1 MSILPFIQSRLQA
14 RRWGQLAAM
23 AGLALWAVVLIG
35 VFFSTQP
42 TVGLYADNQST
53 YFVQGLRLSGQ
64 HPYLEPDWF
73 AQTKPLHIA
82 FTYLVAWLARW
93 EILPGAMAVT
103 DVLFR
108 LVFLASL
115 GLLVNALLDLVE
127 PDQPGGPLRRAG
139 LTLSV
144 LSIYILSL
152 WPVFQL
158 SDFFERIGISSAAI
172 ALEKF
177 GFYYSLGGFAA
188 FRYYTEPASF
198 SLLIFTALA
207 LTPYKRWRWSAA
219 LLGIAGLMHA
229 SYLIHS
235 GVLAG
240 VMVLYLWATRQRSDA
255 FWAAGIYAAMVLPL
269 MVYIAAQLTDAQ
281 TGAANLIL
289 ALERV
294 PHHAQPARWWG
305 STDSLHAAV
314 IIASTAL
321 LWWKDRGL
329 TRWTI
334 LTTTLYVGIG
344 VGLVIWT
351 ENPSLAILMPW
362 RASGYLYAVSQL
374 VVLVAGLGLIVN
386 VLGRWPR
393 FADSLVL
400 IVSTALLVWGAAENG
415 VFSVLAEEY
424 EDTTTQAQYPFM
436 EQISRDTPEDAV
448 LLIPLEDGDYR
459 LGAQRPIYV
468 DWKSH
473 PYKGSEVLEWWRR
486 VEFVQA
492 FYQLESPEERQQACQ
507 TAEVDYYVLEA
518 ARLGESE
525 QAAVKRRGLTLVPC
539 PSP

>member
-1 MSILPFIQSRLQA
+1 
-14 RRWGQLAAM
+14 
-23 AGLALWAVVLIG
+23 
-35 VFFSTQP
+35 
-42 TVGLYADNQST
+42 
-53 YFVQGLRLSGQ
+53 
-64 HPYLEPDWF
+64 
-73 AQTKPLHIA
+73 
-82 FTYLVAWLARW
+82 
-93 EILPGAMAVT
+93 
-103 DVLFR
+103 
-108 LVFLASL
+108 
-115 GLLVNALLDLVE
+115 
-127 PDQPGGPLRRAG
+127 
-139 LTLSV
+139 
-144 LSIYILSL
+144 
-152 WPVFQL
+152 
-158 SDFFERIGISSAAI
+158 
-172 ALEKF
+172 
-177 GFYYSLGGFAA
+177 
-188 FRYYTEPASF
+188 
-198 SLLIFTALA
+198 
-207 LTPYKRWRWSAA
+207 
-219 LLGIAGLMHA
+219 
-229 SYLIHS
+229 
-235 GVLAG
+235 
-240 VMVLYLWATRQRSDA
+240 
-255 FWAAGIYAAMVLPL
+255 
-269 MVYIAAQLTDAQ
+269 
-281 TGAANLIL
+281 
-289 ALERV
+289 
-294 PHHAQPARWWG
+294 
-305 STDSLHAAV
+305 
-314 IIASTAL
+314 
-321 LWWKDRGL
+321 
-329 TRWTI
+329 
-334 LTTTLYVGIG
+334 
-344 VGLVIWT
+344 
-351 ENPSLAILMPW
+351 MPW